1 MSLSKKLIL
10 VFVGVLIS
18 FASLII
24 IVDNLFAD
32 KFYLHEKQRDLSHA
46 YDSARDYVKESE
58 DDIYTIS
65 MVMGINSISQ
75 STGTVIYLF
84 DENGENVTMGPGV
97 VIRSLRGLSVKDDN
111 NNNMI
116 RLDSP
121 EKLAKYIDD
130 DGMQVEFSDTNETDG
145 NIMNIAIVGKITKN
159 NTVIGYL
166 LVYTSYMSIKDN
178 IGIFNIFTLYVTI
191 IILIIAI
198 VIASFLSRRLV
209 KPIKEAEIKTR
220 KMADL
225 DFSSKLEIES
235 NDEIGQLAISIN
247 KMSDELEKS
256 IKELKSANEK
266 LEQDIKLK
274 ERVNRLREEF
284 ISDVSHELKTPISI
298 IGGYAEA
305 LKLEGLTQEDINSYT
320 DIIMDESAKMNR
332 LVRDLLK
339 FTQIESGFLSL
350 EKEDFSIKDLI
361 DDTTRPNELKIKENG
376 IKLVV
381 DVEDSIVNG
390 DSDMMQ
396 TVFNNFFVNALNHVD
411 GEKIITIKGETKDNK
426 YRVSINNTGEQISE
440 ENQKLIWESFFKIDK
455 SRSRKYGGSGLGL
468 SIVKSVMTTYGN
480 EFGVYNTDD
489 GVTFYFDLN
498 KSETLEKE

>member
-1 MSLSKKLIL
+1 
-10 VFVGVLIS
+10 
-18 FASLII
+18 
-24 IVDNLFAD
+24 
-32 KFYLHEKQRDLSHA
+32 
-46 YDSARDYVKESE
+46 
-58 DDIYTIS
+58 
-65 MVMGINSISQ
+65 
-75 STGTVIYLF
+75 
-84 DENGENVTMGPGV
+84 
-97 VIRSLRGLSVKDDN
+97 
-111 NNNMI
+111 
-116 RLDSP
+116 
-121 EKLAKYIDD
+121 
-130 DGMQVEFSDTNETDG
+130 
-145 NIMNIAIVGKITKN
+145 
-159 NTVIGYL
+159 
-166 LVYTSYMSIKDN
+166 
-178 IGIFNIFTLYVTI
+178 
-191 IILIIAI
+191 
-198 VIASFLSRRLV
+198 
-209 KPIKEAEIKTR
+209 
-220 KMADL
+220 
-225 DFSSKLEIES
+225 
-235 NDEIGQLAISIN
+235 
-247 KMSDELEKS
+247 MSDELEKS

-381 DVEDSIVNG
+381 DVEDSTVNG

-426 YRVSINNTGEQISE
+426 YRVSVNNTGEQISE